1 MINLY
6 QHFFNQDC
14 NQRRKKETYKIEA
27 ILQTQL
33 PNTCRLIGGV
43 TSGVI
48 LSNMNLE
55 ATEIEENDAFGIFLL
70 PEFANVTIGDFYL
83 DYKKMKQVT
92 KVTMIFL
99 SFFFTYLHL
108 YLSRF
113 QLIHV
118 LHYRL

>member
-55 ATEIEENDAFGIFLL
+55 ATDIEENDAFGIFLL

-99 SFFFTYLHL
+99 SFFL
-108 YLSRF
+108 
-113 QLIHV
+113 LI
-118 LHYRL
+118 YICI

>member
-92 KVTMIFL
+92 KVNMIFHHL
-99 SFFFTYLHL
+99 FKIYL
-108 YLSRF
+108 YFRSF